1 MFVEI
6 CKLHDNK
13 SKAIQE
19 LKNNLN
25 VLQTNHRIMQLS
37 DVDISQSTK
46 STIRNLVDGEIDALN
61 KVELDKLF
69 VEDKMQNVM
78 LNWDVWVQKNFTTI
92 NSIRNKYAG

>member
-1 MFVEI
+1 
-6 CKLHDNK
+6 
-13 SKAIQE
+13 
-19 LKNNLN
+19 
-25 VLQTNHRIMQLS
+25 MQLS

-61 KVELDKLF
+61 KVQLDKLF

-78 LNWDVWVQKNFTTI
+78 LNWDVWIQKNFTTI

>member
-1 MFVEI
+1 
-6 CKLHDNK
+6 
-13 SKAIQE
+13 
-19 LKNNLN
+19 
-25 VLQTNHRIMQLS
+25 LS

-46 STIRNLVDGEIDALN
+46 STIRNLVDGGIDALN